1 MNKPKT
7 SIWLAAIATL
17 AAAFWISPAVAGNG
31 HGGHYGH
38 HAGHYGHGH
47 DRYRGERRHQ
57 PRYRGKHYRGEKHY
71 RGDRYR
77 HRDYRYYRPRNHY
90 YNHGRKHYRYRD
102 RHPAYGF
109 YRGGRHY
116 YSYNGHYGP
125 TYYPNYWIG
134 YRGPRQGYHYYY
146 VSDPDYGYCPS
157 FESHYHGNVFYEW

>member
-7 SIWLAAIATL
+7 SFWLVAITTL
-17 AAAFWISPAVAGNG
+17 AAALWISPAVAGDG
-31 HGGHYGH
+31 HRGHHGH
-38 HAGHYGHGH
+38 HAGHQGHGH

-57 PRYRGKHYRGEKHY
+57 RRYGGKHY

-90 YNHGRKHYRYRD
+90 YNHGRKRYRYRD

-146 VSDPDYGYCPS
+146 VNDSDYGYCPS
-157 FESHYHGNVFYEW
+157 FESHYHGNVFYNW